1 MKTPLKIDFHKEKK
15 KRVREFGVQ
24 TSDVQQQEEYTLK
37 TENNTVP
44 DIDFLDNLD
53 RTLKVLSNKK
63 K

>member
-15 KRVREFGVQ
+15 KRVRDFGVQ
-24 TSDVQQQEEYTLK
+24 TSEPQEEEYTLK
-37 TENNTVP
+37 TENNALA
-44 DIDFLDNLD
+44 DIDFLNNLD